1 MDKVTILVIED
12 EPTILEFLKTG
23 LTYEGYNV
31 IIASDGKQ
39 AKDFLNREKSEGKKA
54 DLIILDLMLPDTD
67 GLSICKNLRASGDT
81 RPIIILTAK
90 TEVKE
95 RVKGLDT
102 GADDYITKPFS
113 FEELLARI
121 RVQLR
126 KRGTTYEKTLLTAGG
141 ITLNTETKEV
151 TRNGKQLHLTP
162 AEFSLLELFMRH
174 PKRVFS
180 RDTLLNRIFG
190 YDYIADT
197 NIIDVHISHLR
208 EKLNDKPPKLI
219 KTIYGSGYSF
229 QPKELTDTKK

>member
-1 MDKVTILVIED
+1 MNEKIRILIVED

-23 LTYEGYNV
+23 LSYEGYA
-31 IIASDGKQ
+31 ITIAGDGKR
-39 AKDFLNREKSEGKKA
+39 AREYILKEEKNPSEKA

-67 GLSICKNLRASGDT
+67 GLSICKYLRERGDK

-90 TEVKE
+90 TSTEDKIT
-95 RVKGLDT
+95 GLDT

-113 FEELLARI
+113 FDELLARI

-126 KRGTTYEKTLLTAGG
+126 RIGKSTNKIELQSGN

-151 TRNGKQLHLTP
+151 THHGIPLHLTP
-162 AEFSLLELFMRH
+162 TEFSLLELFMQH

-180 RDTLLNRIFG
+180 RETLLNRIFG
-190 YDYIADT
+190 YEYPAET

-208 EKLNDKPPKLI
+208 EKLGDKPPKLI
-219 KTIYGSGYSF
+219 RTIYGSGYAF
-229 QPKELTDTKK
+229 YPETN

>member
-12 EPTILEFLKTG
+12 EPTIVEFLKTG
-23 LTYEGYNV
+23 LTYEGYRV
-31 IIASDGKQ
+31 IIASDGEK
-39 AKDFLNREKSEGKKA
+39 AKEYLRKEKSQREKA
-54 DLIILDLMLPDTD
+54 DLIILDLMLPDVD
-67 GLSICKNLRASGDT
+67 GLSLCKGLRAQGDT

-90 TEVKE
+90 TEVEE

-126 KRGTTYEKTLLTAGG
+126 RAGKVEEKTILRGAD
-141 ITLNTETKEV
+141 IELNRETKEV

-162 AEFSLLELFMRH
+162 AEFSILELFMRH

-180 RDTLLNRIFG
+180 RETLLNRIFG
-190 YDYIADT
+190 YDYISET

-219 KTIYGSGYSF
+219 RTIYGAGYSF
-229 QPKELTDTKK
+229 FPGDLKGENN